1 MTFQEDA
8 KICEKM
14 CELLTLARDLAMKCD
29 MVFLASLIDM
39 AAVEA
44 AMADSGPAQRENFCV
59 MLSTTRH

>member
-1 MTFQEDA
+1 MTLEHDTT
-8 KICEKM
+8 ISEKM

-44 AMADSGPAQRENFCV
+44 VMADSGPAQRNNFSV

>member
-1 MTFQEDA
+1 VTLKEEA
-8 KICEKM
+8 SISEKM
-14 CELLTLARDLAMKCD
+14 CELLTLARDLAIKCD

-44 AMADSGPAQRENFCV
+44 VMADSGPAQRDNFSV